1 MYVLTTKTD
10 ELRMGPKA
18 QNGDFLENGSSV
30 CD

>member
-1 MYVLTTKTD
+1 MNVITPKID

-30 CD
+30 FD